1 MSNVIFQYDQES
13 AMQSGA
19 SNYITEGGAHSGV
32 ITEAKYVFGKNG
44 KQSAGIEF
52 TLSTDHGEAKYLSV
66 WYQKADG
73 TCNQYG
79 YSLIQSM
86 MGLCKLNTLSQQSV
100 GDYSI
105 APEFT
110 NKQIGLLLQ
119 KILTSKQDGSDSY
132 KFEIKLAFLPKTRQ
146 TLKEAIGREPA
157 VVVDQWAASLTVK
170 DDRKKQTGAYGGA
183 QPHSYDEIPPS
194 YDDGSDLPF

>member
-1 MSNVIFQYDQES
+1 MNNVIFQYDQES
-13 AMQSGA
+13 ALTSGA
-19 SNYITEGGAHSGV
+19 SNYITEGGPYIGS
-32 ITEAKYVFGKNG
+32 ISEAKYVFGKNG
-44 KQSAGIEF
+44 KQSAGLEF
-52 TLSTDHGEAKYLSV
+52 TLSTDSGEAKYLSV

-73 TCNQYG
+73 TVNQYG

-86 MGLCKLNTLSQQSV
+86 MGLCKLNTLTQQAK

-110 NKQIGLLLQ
+110 GKQIGLLLQ

-132 KFEIKLAFLPKTRQ
+132 KMEIKLAFLPQTRQ

-170 DDRKKQTGAYGGA
+170 DERKKGQSQSASYH
-183 QPHSYDEIPPS
+183 QYDEVPPN
-194 YDDGSDLPF
+194 DDAPF

>member
-1 MSNVIFQYDQES
+1 MNNVIFQYDQDS
-13 AMQSGA
+13 ALTSGA
-19 SNYITEGGAHSGV
+19 SNYITEGGPYAGA
-32 ITEAKYVFGKNG
+32 IAEAKYVFGKNG
-44 KQSAGIEF
+44 KQSAGLEF
-52 TLSTDHGEAKYLSV
+52 TLSTDSGEAKYLSV

-73 TCNQYG
+73 TVNQYG

-86 MGLCKLNTLSQQSV
+86 MGLCKLNTLTQQAK

-110 NKQIGLLLQ
+110 GKQIGLLLQ

-132 KFEIKLAFLPKTRQ
+132 KMEIKLAFLPQTRQ
-146 TLKEAIGREPA
+146 TLKEALGREPA

-170 DDRKKQTGAYGGA
+170 DERKKGLSQAA
-183 QPHSYDEIPPS
+183 SYHQYEEVPPS
-194 YDDGSDLPF
+194 DYEPF

>member
-1 MSNVIFQYDQES
+1 MSNVIFQYDQDS
-13 AMQSGA
+13 ALTSGA
-19 SNYITEGGAHSGV
+19 SNYITEGGPHVGV
-32 ITEAKYVFGKNG
+32 IAEAKYVFGKNG
-44 KQSAGIEF
+44 KQSAGLEF
-52 TLSTDHGEAKYLSV
+52 TLSTDSGEAKYLSV

-73 TCNQYG
+73 TVNQYG
-79 YSLIQSM
+79 YALIQSM
-86 MGLCKLNTLSQQSV
+86 MGLCKLNTLTQQAK

-110 NKQIGLLLQ
+110 GKQIGLLLQ

-132 KFEIKLAFLPKTRQ
+132 KMEIKLAFLPQTRQ

-170 DDRKKQTGAYGGA
+170 DERKKGQSQAASYH
-183 QPHSYDEIPPS
+183 QYDEVQPS
-194 YDDGSDLPF
+194 DYEPF

>member
-1 MSNVIFQYDQES
+1 MNNVIFQYDQES
-13 AMQSGA
+13 ALTSGA
-19 SNYITEGGAHSGV
+19 SNYITEGGPYIGS
-32 ITEAKYVFGKNG
+32 ISEAKYVFGKNG
-44 KQSAGIEF
+44 KQSAGLEF
-52 TLSTDHGEAKYLSV
+52 TLSTDSGEAKYLSV

-73 TCNQYG
+73 TVNQYG

-86 MGLCKLNTLSQQSV
+86 MGLCKLNTLTQQAK

-110 NKQIGLLLQ
+110 GKQIGLLLQ

-132 KFEIKLAFLPKTRQ
+132 KMEIKLAFLPQTRQ

-170 DDRKKQTGAYGGA
+170 DERKKG
-183 QPHSYDEIPPS
+183 HSQAASYHQ
-194 YDDGSDLPF
+194 YDDIHQDDSGLPF

>member
-1 MSNVIFQYDQES
+1 MNNVIFQYDQES
-13 AMQSGA
+13 ALTSGA
-19 SNYITEGGAHSGV
+19 SNYITEGGPHVGS
-32 ITEAKYVFGKNG
+32 ISEAKYVFGKNG
-44 KQSAGIEF
+44 KQSAGLEF
-52 TLSTDHGEAKYLSV
+52 TLSTDSGEAKYLSV

-73 TCNQYG
+73 TVNQYG

-86 MGLCKLNTLSQQSV
+86 MGLCKLNTLTQQAK

-110 NKQIGLLLQ
+110 GKQIGLLLQ

-132 KFEIKLAFLPKTRQ
+132 KMEIKLAFLPQTRQ
-146 TLKEAIGREPA
+146 TLKEALGREPA

-170 DDRKKQTGAYGGA
+170 DERKKGQQRA
-183 QPHSYDEIPPS
+183 SYHQ
-194 YDDGSDLPF
+194 YDDAPISADDDLPF

>member
-1 MSNVIFQYDQES
+1 MNNVIFQYDQDS
-13 AMQSGA
+13 AMTSGA
-19 SNYITEGGAHSGV
+19 SNHITEGGPYVGTIA
-32 ITEAKYVFGKNG
+32 EAKYVFGKNG
-44 KQSAGIEF
+44 KQSAGLEF
-52 TLSTDHGEAKYLSV
+52 TLSTDSGEAKYLSV

-73 TCNQYG
+73 TVNQYG

-86 MGLCKLNTLSQQSV
+86 MGLCKLNTLTQQAK

-110 NKQIGLLLQ
+110 GKQIGLLLQ

-132 KFEIKLAFLPKTRQ
+132 KMEIKLAFLPQTRQ

-170 DDRKKQTGAYGGA
+170 DERKKGQSQAA
-183 QPHSYDEIPPS
+183 SYHQ
-194 YDDGSDLPF
+194 YDDIPQNDSDLPF

>member
-13 AMQSGA
+13 ALQSGA
-19 SNYITEGGAHSGV
+19 SNYITEGGAHSGT

-44 KQSAGIEF
+44 KQSAGLEF

-86 MGLCKLNTLSQQSV
+86 MGLVRSGTLTQVSRGEYSV
-100 GDYSI
+100 
-105 APEFT
+105 APEFEG
-110 NKQIGLLLQ
+110 KPIGLLLQ
-119 KILTSKQDGSDSY
+119 KILTSKMDGSDSY
-132 KFEIKLAFLPKTRQ
+132 KFEIKLAYSAKTKQ
-146 TLKEAIGREPA
+146 TLKEAIEKLPA
-157 VVVDQWAASLTVK
+157 VTVDQYAASLTVK
-170 DDRKKQTGAYGGA
+170 DERKKGQSHQAA
-183 QPHSYDEIPPS
+183 HHQYDEAPAFS
-194 YDDGSDLPF
+194 DDLPF

>member
-1 MSNVIFQYDQES
+1 MNNVIFQYDQES
-13 AMQSGA
+13 ALTSGA
-19 SNYITEGGAHSGV
+19 SNYITEGGPYVGV
-32 ITEAKYVFGKNG
+32 IAEAKYVFGKNG
-44 KQSAGIEF
+44 KQSAGLEF
-52 TLSTDHGEAKYLSV
+52 TLSTDSGEAKYLSV

-73 TCNQYG
+73 TVNQYG

-86 MGLCKLNTLSQQSV
+86 MGLCKLNTLTQQAK

-110 NKQIGLLLQ
+110 GKQIGLLLQ

-132 KFEIKLAFLPKTRQ
+132 KMEIKLAFLPQTRQ

-170 DDRKKQTGAYGGA
+170 DERKKGQSQAASYH
-183 QPHSYDEIPPS
+183 QYDEVPPS
-194 YDDGSDLPF
+194 DYEPF

>member
-1 MSNVIFQYDQES
+1 MSNVIFQYDQDS
-13 AMQSGA
+13 ALTSGA
-19 SNYITEGGAHSGV
+19 SNYITEGGPHVGTIA
-32 ITEAKYVFGKNG
+32 EAKYVFGKNG
-44 KQSAGIEF
+44 KQSAGLEF
-52 TLSTDHGEAKYLSV
+52 TLSTDSGEAKYLSV

-73 TCNQYG
+73 TVNQYG
-79 YSLIQSM
+79 YALVQSM
-86 MGLCKLNTLSQQSV
+86 MGLCKLNTLTQQAK

-110 NKQIGLLLQ
+110 GKQIGLLLQ

-132 KFEIKLAFLPKTRQ
+132 KMEIKLAFLPQTRQ

-170 DDRKKQTGAYGGA
+170 DERKKGHQQAASYH
-183 QPHSYDEIPPS
+183 QYDEVPPS
-194 YDDGSDLPF
+194 DEAPF

>member
-1 MSNVIFQYDQES
+1 MNNVIFQYDQES
-13 AMQSGA
+13 ALTSGA
-19 SNYITEGGAHSGV
+19 SNYITEGGPHVGV
-32 ITEAKYVFGKNG
+32 IAEAKYVFGKNG
-44 KQSAGIEF
+44 KQSAGLEF
-52 TLSTDHGEAKYLSV
+52 TLSTDSGEAKYLSV

-73 TCNQYG
+73 TVNQYG
-79 YSLIQSM
+79 YALIQSM
-86 MGLCKLNTLSQQSV
+86 MGLCKLNTLTQQAK

-110 NKQIGLLLQ
+110 GKQIGLLLQ

-132 KFEIKLAFLPKTRQ
+132 KMEIKLAFLPQTRQ

-170 DDRKKQTGAYGGA
+170 DERKKG
-183 QPHSYDEIPPS
+183 QPQAASYHQYDEVPS
-194 YDDGSDLPF
+194 SDYEPF

>member
-1 MSNVIFQYDQES
+1 MNNVIFQYDQES
-13 AMQSGA
+13 AITSGA
-19 SNYITEGGAHSGV
+19 SNYITEGGPYVGV
-32 ITEAKYVFGKNG
+32 IAEAKYVFGKNG
-44 KQSAGIEF
+44 KQSAGLEF
-52 TLSTDHGEAKYLSV
+52 TLSTDSGEAKYLSV

-73 TCNQYG
+73 TVNQYG

-86 MGLCKLNTLSQQSV
+86 MGLCKLNTLTQQAK

-110 NKQIGLLLQ
+110 GKQIGLLLQ

-132 KFEIKLAFLPKTRQ
+132 KMEIKLAFLPQTRQ
-146 TLKEAIGREPA
+146 TLKEALGREPA

-170 DDRKKQTGAYGGA
+170 DERKKGHQQAA
-183 QPHSYDEIPPS
+183 SYHQ
-194 YDDGSDLPF
+194 YDDVPQSDYEPF

>member
-13 AMQSGA
+13 ALTSGA
-19 SNYITEGGAHSGV
+19 SNYITEGGPYIGS
-32 ITEAKYVFGKNG
+32 ISEAKYVFGKNG
-44 KQSAGIEF
+44 KQSAGLEF
-52 TLSTDHGEAKYLSV
+52 TLSTDSGEAKYLSV

-73 TCNQYG
+73 TVNQYG

-86 MGLCKLNTLSQQSV
+86 MGLCKLNTLTQQAK

-110 NKQIGLLLQ
+110 GKQIGLLLQ

-132 KFEIKLAFLPKTRQ
+132 KMEIKLAFLPQTRQ

-170 DDRKKQTGAYGGA
+170 DERKKGQSQAASYH
-183 QPHSYDEIPPS
+183 QYDEVPS
-194 YDDGSDLPF
+194 SDYEPF

>member
-13 AMQSGA
+13 ALTSGA
-19 SNYITEGGAHSGV
+19 SNYITEGGPYIGS
-32 ITEAKYVFGKNG
+32 ISEAKYVFGKNG
-44 KQSAGIEF
+44 KQSAGLEF
-52 TLSTDHGEAKYLSV
+52 TLSTDSGEAKYLSV

-73 TCNQYG
+73 AVNQYG
-79 YSLIQSM
+79 YALIQSM
-86 MGLCKLNTLSQQSV
+86 MGLCKLSTLTQQAK

-110 NKQIGLLLQ
+110 GKQIGLLLQ

-132 KFEIKLAFLPKTRQ
+132 KMEIKLAFLPQTRQ

-170 DDRKKQTGAYGGA
+170 DERKKGQSQAA
-183 QPHSYDEIPPS
+183 SYHQ
-194 YDDGSDLPF
+194 YDDVPSGDNDLPF

>member
-1 MSNVIFQYDQES
+1 MSNVTFQYDQES

-44 KQSAGIEF
+44 KQSAGLEF

-170 DDRKKQTGAYGGA
+170 DDRKKQVGAASATQYHG
-183 QPHSYDEIPPS
+183 YDEVPPS
-194 YDDGSDLPF
+194 YGDDSDLPF

>member
-13 AMQSGA
+13 ALTSGA
-19 SNYITEGGAHSGV
+19 SNYITEGGPHIGSIA
-32 ITEAKYVFGKNG
+32 EAKYVFGKNG
-44 KQSAGIEF
+44 KQSAGLEF
-52 TLSTDHGEAKYLSV
+52 TLSTDSGEAKYLSV

-73 TCNQYG
+73 TVNQYG
-79 YSLIQSM
+79 YAMVQSM
-86 MGLCKLNTLSQQSV
+86 MGLCKLNTLTQQAK

-110 NKQIGLLLQ
+110 GKQIGLLLQ

-132 KFEIKLAFLPKTRQ
+132 KMEIKLAFLPQTRQ
-146 TLKEAIGREPA
+146 TLKEALGREPA

-170 DDRKKQTGAYGGA
+170 DERKKGQQQAASYH
-183 QPHSYDEIPPS
+183 QYDEVTPS
-194 YDDGSDLPF
+194 DYEPF

>member
-1 MSNVIFQYDQES
+1 MNNVIFQYDQDS
-13 AMQSGA
+13 ALTSGA
-19 SNYITEGGAHSGV
+19 SNYITEGGPYVGTIA
-32 ITEAKYVFGKNG
+32 EAKYVFGKNG
-44 KQSAGIEF
+44 KQSAGLEF
-52 TLSTDHGEAKYLSV
+52 TLSTDSGEAKYLSV

-73 TCNQYG
+73 TVNQYG

-86 MGLCKLNTLSQQSV
+86 MGLCKLNTLTQQAK

-110 NKQIGLLLQ
+110 GKQIGLLLQ

-132 KFEIKLAFLPKTRQ
+132 KMEIKLAFLPQTRQ
-146 TLKEAIGREPA
+146 TLKEAIGRDPA

-170 DDRKKQTGAYGGA
+170 DERKKGQSQAA
-183 QPHSYDEIPPS
+183 SYHQ
-194 YDDGSDLPF
+194 YDDTPQNDSDLPF